1 MLAAC
6 DTFRAAAVEQLEAW
20 SERAEVSGFV
30 KPLVASGS
38 GTGTGD
44 DASNVASGLGGTTTE
59 KPATVREMHSS

>member
-30 KPLVASGS
+30 KPLVANNGGS
-38 GTGTGD
+38 SSD

-59 KPATVREMHSS
+59 KPATVRERHSS